1 MLSFPNIPQLRK
13 FFGEREYYYVLTNR
27 GLITEWTKNGED
39 RVLYALSSL
48 ILKILKAF
56 WISIMVISNISDTV
70 VICVRQ

>member
-1 MLSFPNIPQLRK
+1 MLSFPNIPQLGK
-13 FFGEREYYYVLTNR
+13 FFGEQEYYYVLTNR
-27 GLITEWTKNGED
+27 DLITEWTKNGED